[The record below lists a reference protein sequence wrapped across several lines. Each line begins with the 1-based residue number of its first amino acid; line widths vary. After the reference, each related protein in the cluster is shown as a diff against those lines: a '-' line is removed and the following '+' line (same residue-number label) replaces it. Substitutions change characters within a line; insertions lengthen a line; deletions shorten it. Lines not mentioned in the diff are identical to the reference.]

1 MAFTNLNLN
10 TTPLLETTFI
20 SDMRLIVNAN
30 VAVVKG
36 KVEDLI
42 NTFEFDL
49 TNKYIG
55 VDNYFNQVKTNNVI
69 LGNSISFMDSTNVIG
84 SLTKSSGKSIFSV
97 DKLVIQTGGSIDM
110 TGTGN
115 AMAVKKLG
123 VGMSLVNLQNTA
135 LFATDGFYVGS
146 PGTSTPAKTQLYGET
161 LLLGQ
166 AVTQSTDTE
175 AVPNLI
181 TLSSESTY
189 YHSTLVLSKS
199 SNQFIY
205 LTLKAP
211 NGSYSGTDIYL
222 FLMEDATNRPNPGQS
237 FTIIIKDYKD
247 SGGLNTIAVGDWGTI
262 KLAPGYID
270 GTNTQ
275 ALINGGTHSTAA
287 TSANA
292 KVFAVAN
299 QHIEM
304 YNTSIQSDITTK
316 PLKFGSSVTL
326 TKFENLPAIGTVTD
340 SRFVITG
347 SHNINIIN

>member
-1 MAFTNLNLN
+1 MAFTNLTLS

-42 NTFEFDL
+42 NTFEFEL

-69 LGNSISFMDSTNVIG
+69 LGNSISFMDTTNVIG
-84 SLTKSSGKSIFSV
+84 SLTKSVGKSILSV
-97 DKLVIQTGGSIDM
+97 DKLVIQAGGSIDM

-115 AMAVKKLG
+115 TMAVKKFG
-123 VGMSLVNLQNTA
+123 VGMSLANLQNVA
-135 LFATDGFYVGS
+135 LFADDAFYVGS
-146 PGTSTPAKTQLYGET
+146 PATSTPIKSQFYGET
-161 LLLGQ
+161 KFLGQ
-166 AVTQSTDTE
+166 AVTQSTDTPT
-175 AVPNLI
+175 VPNLI
-181 TLSSESTY
+181 TLSAESTY
-189 YHSTLVLSKS
+189 YHSTLVLSKT

-205 LTLKAP
+205 LSIQAADSSP
-211 NGSYSGTDIYL
+211 SGKPVYL
-222 FLMEDATNRPNPGQS
+222 FLMEDALNRPNPGQS
-237 FTIIIKDYKD
+237 FTIVIKEYLDN
-247 SGGLNTIAVGDWGTI
+247 SGLSALPVADWGHI
-262 KLAPGYID
+262 KIAPGYID

-292 KVFAVAN
+292 VVFALAN
-299 QHIEM
+299 QHVEL
-304 YNTSIQSDITTK
+304 YNTAIQADITTK
-316 PLKFGSSVTL
+316 PLIFGSSVTF
-326 TKFENLPAIGTVTD
+326 TKFENLPSIGAVTD
-340 SRFVITG
+340 CRFVITG

>member
-97 DKLVIQTGGSIDM
+97 DKLIIQAGGSIDM

-123 VGMSLVNLQNTA
+123 VGMSLVNLQNVA
-135 LFATDGFYVGS
+135 LFADDGFYVGS
-146 PGTSTPAKTQLYGET
+146 PSTSTPAKTQLYGET

-181 TLSSESTY
+181 TLSAESTY
-189 YHSTLVLSKS
+189 YHKTLVLSKS

-205 LTLKAP
+205 LTLQAGDASP
-211 NGSYSGTDIYL
+211 SGKPVYL
-222 FLMEDATNRPNPGQS
+222 FLMEDAANRPNPGQS
-237 FTIIIKDYKD
+237 FTVIIKDYKD
-247 SGGLNTIAVGDWGTI
+247 SGGVSSVPLADWGDI
-262 KLAPGYID
+262 RIAPGYID

-275 ALINGGTHSTAA
+275 VLINGGTHSTAA

-292 KVFAVAN
+292 VTFALAN
-299 QHIEM
+299 QYIEM
-304 YNTSIQSDITTK
+304 YNTSIQADLGGF
-316 PLKFGSSVTL
+316 LKFGASVTL
-326 TKFENLPAIGTVTD
+326 TKFQNLPAIGTVTD
-340 SRFVITG
+340 ARFVITG
-347 SHNINIIN
+347 SHNITLVN

>member
-84 SLTKSSGKSIFSV
+84 SLTKSAGKSIFSV
-97 DKLVIQTGGSIDM
+97 DQLVIQAGGSIDM

-123 VGMSLVNLQNTA
+123 VGMSLVNLQNVA
-135 LFATDGFYVGS
+135 LFPDDGFYVGS
-146 PGTSTPAKTQLYGET
+146 PNTSTPAKTQLYGET

-181 TLSSESTY
+181 TLSAESTY
-189 YHSTLVLSKS
+189 YHKTLVLSKS

-205 LTLKAP
+205 LTLKAGDASP
-211 NGSYSGTDIYL
+211 SGKPIYL

-237 FTIIIKDYKD
+237 FTVIIKDYKD
-247 SGGLNTIAVGDWGTI
+247 SGGVSSVPVANWGDI
-262 KLAPGYID
+262 RIAPGYID

-275 ALINGGTHSTAA
+275 VLINGGTHSTAA

-292 KVFAVAN
+292 VTFALAN
-299 QHIEM
+299 QYIEM
-304 YNTSIQSDITTK
+304 YNTSIQADLGGFLT
-316 PLKFGSSVTL
+316 FGASVTL
-326 TKFENLPAIGTVTD
+326 TKFQNLPAIGTVTD
-340 SRFVITG
+340 ARFVITG
-347 SHNINIIN
+347 SHNITLVN